1 MDTLSEAVA
10 GCGMDSEEWKGFG
23 HRDERRGP
31 SSWHEPEGTGIQG
44 WMQCGRTVRDLPE
57 WDRGGQTEAEP
68 GRSDSGSESRED
80 EES

>member
-1 MDTLSEAVA
+1 MGWTLKSGKGLDTEMREEALPA
-10 GCGMDSEEWKGFG
+10 GMS
-23 HRDERRGP
+23 
-31 SSWHEPEGTGIQG
+31 PEGTGIQG